1 MIHLPE
7 NAALLLIDVQ
17 RGFDGHLDYWG
28 ARNNPGAEANVARL
42 LAAWRESGR
51 PVLHTRHDSVNP
63 RSPLF
68 PGQPGNDFK
77 DEARPV
83 PGETVVAKSVNSG
96 FIGTGLEAELRA
108 RGIGTLVVAG
118 LVTEHCVS
126 TTARMAGNLG
136 FTTFVVA
143 DASAALEHT
152 GPDGRVWDAET
163 VHAVS
168 LATLS
173 EEFATIVDT
182 DAMVEAAKGVVAAAA

>member
-1 MIHLPE
+1 MIHLSE

-17 RGFDGHLDYWG
+17 RGFDEPVWG
-28 ARNNPGAEANVARL
+28 RRNNPRAEENVARL

-63 RSPLF
+63 ASPLH
-68 PGQPGNDFK
+68 PGRPGNGFK
-77 DEARPV
+77 PQAAPL
-83 PGETVVAKSVNSG
+83 PGETVVPKTVNSG
-96 FIGTGLEAELRA
+96 FIGTPLEAELRG
-108 RGIGTLVVAG
+108 RGIDTLVIAG

-143 DASAALEHT
+143 DASAALEHR
-152 GPDGRVWDAET
+152 GPNGRVWDAET

-173 EEFATIVDT
+173 GEFATIVDT
-182 DAMVEAAKGVVAAAA
+182 GALVEAALAAAAA